1 MRTAFIAVLAL
12 AATSGAAFAGPAAD
26 QANAHFAAI
35 GAADVAKITA
45 DYADKATF
53 QWIGGPLDGVYAD
66 RDAIKG
72 VWTKFTTGQ
81 GKLEVDVKGL
91 EEAVN
96 PMGATVTANVVFKGK
111 GPIPVRYVLV
121 YRDGKVISE
130 VWQINPPKS

>member
-1 MRTAFIAVLAL
+1 MSEPRRLGDR
-12 AATSGAAFAGPAAD
+12 AA
-26 QANAHFAAI
+26 QE
-35 GAADVAKITA
+35 
-45 DYADKATF
+45 
-53 QWIGGPLDGVYAD
+53 PL
-66 RDAIKG
+66 
-72 VWTKFTTGQ
+72 
-81 GKLEVDVKGL
+81 LDVKGL